1 LQVNLKNYLL
11 SNNVT
16 YTEFELVSMLQKQDD
31 KAFKYLYEKYN
42 KALYNAV
49 YQIINDIEISNDV
62 LQQVFVTIWQKMK
75 MYDASKGRLFTWM
88 LNVTRNASIDYL
100 RSKANKNNKRNQELT
115 DNVHI
120 SNLQTNEIV
129 NIDAIGIKKF
139 ISELKEDYKV
149 ILTQSYFLGYTHEEI
164 ADNLDIPL
172 GTVKTRLRAS
182 LIQLRSKMIE
192 N

>member
-1 LQVNLKNYLL
+1 LQVNLKNCLL

-31 KAFKYLYEKYN
+31 MAFKYLYEKYN

-49 YQIINDIEISNDV
+49 YQIVNDIEISNDI

-100 RSKANKNNKRNQELT
+100 RSKSNKNNKRNQELT

-120 SNLQTNEIV
+120 SNLQTNEIINV
-129 NIDAIGIKKF
+129 DAIGIKKF
-139 ISELKEDYKV
+139 ISELREDYKTV
-149 ILTQSYFLGYTHEEI
+149 LIQSYFLGYTHEEI
-164 ADNLDIPL
+164 AENLSIPL

-182 LIQLRSKMIE
+182 LIQLRNKMIE